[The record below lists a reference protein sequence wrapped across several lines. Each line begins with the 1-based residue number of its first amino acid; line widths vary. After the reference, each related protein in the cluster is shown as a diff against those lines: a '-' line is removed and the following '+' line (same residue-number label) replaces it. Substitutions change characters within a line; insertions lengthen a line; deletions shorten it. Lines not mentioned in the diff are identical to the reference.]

1 MKIYKVIP
9 IFVPC
14 PKPETEDIHIFMN
27 VENDVIKS
35 IGCFES
41 SPGPNYIGHRVLF
54 ISTEVEPIK
63 AGDMIVKLN
72 KTQPGGSVTLAE
84 KDLSDLEANMF
95 YHSGNRKVID
105 SSRDHQ
111 PGDFFYW
118 SLHQYLDKG
127 KGDFSNEPFDYLP
140 GVDDSLKELQETVR
154 EIYGDTHDNKEL
166 SEIEEMII
174 LLTLLGSK
182 QL

>member
-9 IFVPC
+9 VFVPC
-14 PKPETEDIHIFMN
+14 
-27 VENDVIKS
+27 
-35 IGCFES
+35 
-41 SPGPNYIGHRVLF
+41 PNYIGHGVLF

-63 AGDMIVKLN
+63 AGDMIVNLN
-72 KTQPGGSVTLAE
+72 KTQTGGSVTLAE

-105 SSRDHQ
+105 NSRDHQ

-118 SLHQYLDKG
+118 SLHQWLDKDKD

-140 GVDDSLKELQETVR
+140 GVDDSLKELRNTIRETYS
-154 EIYGDTHDNKEL
+154 ETHSSKEL
-166 SEIEEMII
+166 SEIEEMLI
-174 LLTLLGSK
+174 LITLLGGSD
-182 QL
+182 L